1 MNAALHECLPEHP
14 ALWRGAGQSAPA
26 PPGIP
31 TGYPAL
37 DAVLPGAGWPVA
49 ALTELFPERD
59 GIGELALLLPALAR
73 LSAEGRALALVA
85 PPHLPYAPAFAAA
98 GVELSR
104 MIVVQPSAAQRPWAI
119 RQAIGSH
126 VFGMVLAWLD
136 TADGATLRRLQLAAE
151 GGSGAA
157 VLLRPGR
164 LARQASAAALK
175 LRLEGRHGRLAVEV
189 LKRRGARLAAPLL
202 LDVSRPVACADAVVR
217 DPPAQPAAAGI
228 RARYA

>member
-14 ALWRGAGQSAPA
+14 ALWRGAGQIAPA

-49 ALTELFPERD
+49 ALTELFAERD

-73 LSAEGRALALVA
+73 LSAEGRSLALVA
-85 PPHLPYAPAFAAA
+85 APHLPYAPAFAAA

-104 MIVVQPSAAQRPWAI
+104 MIIVQPPAAQKPWAI
-119 RQAIGSH
+119 RQTIASH
-126 VFGMVLAWLD
+126 AFGMVLAWLD
-136 TADGATLRRLQLAAE
+136 SADGATLRRLQLAAE

-157 VLLRPGR
+157 MLVRPGR
-164 LARQASAAALK
+164 LARQASAAVLK
-175 LRLEGRHGRLAVEV
+175 LRLERRRGLLAVEV
-189 LKRRGARLAAPLL
+189 LKRRGAGVGAPVL
-202 LDVSRPVACADAVVR
+202 LDVPRPVACADAVVR
-217 DPPAQPAAAGI
+217 DPPAQAAVAGI
-228 RARYA
+228 RARHA